1 MNTPLLISLLGA
13 LQGIL
18 LALLFFGKSRG
29 RIVTLMLGFY
39 VLVFSLGLV
48 EEWLGQQQFGLAGN
62 LFLAFVS
69 NSAFLYGPLLY
80 LFVYYLTTNTSR
92 FKSIHI
98 LHFLLFAIAF
108 ITRVAMIIQH
118 GRDVKEPDGA
128 GELIAFELLVIQI
141 LLYNIYAIKRLDR
154 YQHNILQTW
163 SNIDLKD
170 LSWLRRLLLFITGIY
185 AFSFLL
191 THLLLF
197 GIDDVTPFYILVQVA
212 ITVSIYIMSYM
223 VLFRSNLFIPE
234 VRRSIEIAAIEEENI
249 VQEPELLRYR
259 KSGLK
264 PEQARKYLEEL
275 QSLMD
280 KEKPFKNPD
289 LTVYTLAQL
298 LGISRNHLTQ
308 VLNEELK
315 LSFFEFINAYRI
327 EEAKSLLLH
336 PDFAHLNLPGIAVEA
351 GYRSK
356 TTFFTNFR
364 KITGHTP
371 QEWVR
376 NQKESGLPPELA

>member
-1 MNTPLLISLLGA
+1 MNNSLLISLLGA
-13 LQGIL
+13 IQGIL
-18 LALLFFGKSRG
+18 LSFFFFVKSRG
-29 RIVTLMLGFY
+29 RLVTLLFGLY
-39 VLVFSLGLV
+39 VFVFSLGLL
-48 EEWLGQQQFGLAGN
+48 EEWLAQQQLNLAGN
-62 LFLAFVS
+62 LLLAFVS
-69 NSAFLYGPLLY
+69 NSAYLYGPLLY
-80 LFVYYLTTNTSR
+80 LFVYYLTTDTRR
-92 FKSIHI
+92 FKSVHI
-98 LHFLLFAIAF
+98 LHFLIFGIAF
-108 ITRVAMIIQH
+108 ITRVAMILQQGIAI
-118 GRDVKEPDGA
+118 KEEDGM

-154 YQHNILQTW
+154 YQHSILQTW
-163 SNIDLKD
+163 SNIDQKD
-170 LSWLRRLLLFITGIY
+170 LSWLRRLLFLITGIY
-185 AFSFLL
+185 GFSFLL

-197 GIDDVTPFYILVQVA
+197 GIDDVTPYYILVQVS

-223 VLFRSNLFIPE
+223 VLFRSSLFIPE
-234 VRRSIEIAAIEEENI
+234 IRRAIGNSVIVDENEIE
-249 VQEPELLRYR
+249 EPELLRYR

-264 PEQARKYLEEL
+264 PEQARKYLEKL
-275 QSLMD
+275 QCLMD

-289 LTVYTLAQL
+289 LTIYTLAQQ

-315 LSFFEFINAYRI
+315 LSFFEFINGYRI

-376 NQKESGLPPELA
+376 LQKENGLPPELA

>member
-1 MNTPLLISLLGA
+1 MNTSLLISLLGT

-18 LALLFFGKSRG
+18 ISFFFFVKSRG
-29 RIVTLMLGFY
+29 RVATLMFGLY
-39 VLVFSLGLV
+39 VFIFSLGLL
-48 EEWLGQQQFGLAGN
+48 EEWLLQQKLNLAGN
-62 LFLAFVS
+62 IFLAFVS

-80 LFVYYLTTNTSR
+80 LFVYFLTTNTKR
-92 FKSIHI
+92 FKNIHI
-98 LHFLLFAIAF
+98 LHFLLFGTAF
-108 ITRVAMIIQH
+108 ITRMAIILKD
-118 GRDVKEPDGA
+118 GNDVKNADGM

-141 LLYNIYAIKRLDR
+141 LLCNIYAIKRLDR
-154 YQHNILQTW
+154 YQHSILQTW
-163 SNIDLKD
+163 SNIDQKD
-170 LSWLRRLLLFITGIY
+170 LSWLRRLLFLITGIY
-185 AFSFLL
+185 GFSFLL

-197 GIDDVTPFYILVQVA
+197 GIDDVTPYYLLVQVS

-223 VLFRSNLFIPE
+223 VLFRSSLFIPE
-234 VRRSIEIAAIEEENI
+234 IKRSMGNSVVEEENEI
-249 VQEPELLRYR
+249 EKPELLRYR

-264 PEQARKYLEEL
+264 PEQARKYLGEL
-275 QSLMD
+275 QCLMD

-289 LTVYTLAQL
+289 LTIYTLAQQ

-315 LSFFEFINAYRI
+315 LSFFEFINTYRI
-327 EEAKSLLLH
+327 EEAKLLLLH

-356 TTFFTNFR
+356 TTFFSNFR

-376 NQKESGLPPELA
+376 LQKETGLPPEMA

>member
-18 LALLFFGKSRG
+18 LALLFFVKSRG
-29 RIVTLMLGFY
+29 RIVTLILGFY
-39 VLVFSLGLV
+39 VLVFSLGLM
-48 EEWLGQQQFGLAGN
+48 EEWLNQQQLGLAGR

-69 NSAFLYGPLLY
+69 NSAFLYGPLVY
-80 LFVYYLTTNTSR
+80 LFVYYLTTNTHR
-92 FKSIHI
+92 FKNIHI
-98 LHFLLFAIAF
+98 LHFLLFAVGF
-108 ITRVAMIIQH
+108 IVRVGMIMKNGKDI
-118 GRDVKEPDGA
+118 KEPDGA
-128 GELIAFELLVIQI
+128 GDLIAFEILVVQI
-141 LLYNIYAIKRLDR
+141 LLYNIYAIRRLDR
-154 YQHNILQTW
+154 YQHNIMETW
-163 SNIDLKD
+163 SNIDQKD
-170 LSWLRRLLLFITGIY
+170 LGWLRRLLFLITGIY

-197 GIDDVTPFYILVQVA
+197 GIDDVTPYYILVQVA
-212 ITVSIYIMSYM
+212 ITVSIYLMSYM
-223 VLFRSNLFIPE
+223 VLFRSSLFIPE
-234 VRRSIEIAAIEEENI
+234 IKRSIEISVVAENENE
-249 VQEPELLRYR
+249 EPELVRYR

-264 PEQARKYLEEL
+264 PDQARKYLEDL
-275 QSLMD
+275 QYLMER
-280 KEKPFKNPD
+280 EKPFRDPD
-289 LTVYTLAQL
+289 LTVYTLAQQ

-327 EEAKSLLLH
+327 EEAKLLLLH

-376 NQKESGLPPELA
+376 IQKEGGLPPELA